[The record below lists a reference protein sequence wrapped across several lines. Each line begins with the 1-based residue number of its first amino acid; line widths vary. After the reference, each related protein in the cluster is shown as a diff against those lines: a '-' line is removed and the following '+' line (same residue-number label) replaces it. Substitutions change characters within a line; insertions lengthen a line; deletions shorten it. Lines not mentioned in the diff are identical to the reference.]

1 MDTSL
6 PGPLRSAKRV
16 DNLPLRAYAG
26 DSAWPLESSY
36 LALLP
41 SRNFHATFAMDDSL
55 FFVNLGLRYL
65 HILGAIALM
74 GGTIFMRMA
83 LWPTLR
89 SLDGEVRTPVHDG
102 VRTRWA
108 MVVGIASGMLLISGI
123 ANLGLA
129 ARYDITVQG
138 GGSYSMLAG
147 IKLLLAMP
155 IFFIAALL
163 MGKTTLA
170 KKVQAN
176 AGLFLNIN
184 LILAL
189 ILVLIGGWL
198 RFSTKVVKEKYR
210 SDAVP
215 AASAML
221 DVTK

>member
-1 MDTSL
+1 
-6 PGPLRSAKRV
+6 
-16 DNLPLRAYAG
+16 
-26 DSAWPLESSY
+26 
-36 LALLP
+36 
-41 SRNFHATFAMDDSL
+41 MDDSL

-129 ARYDITVQG
+129 ARYDIIVQG